1 MKKLLLA
8 AATMLAFASA
18 AEATTYNTH
27 VTATTYRGSHQDG
40 LITRAWVLKNSGPQA
55 FTGASYSFDLSSV
68 GDSVSMN
75 LYSLVAFDAPIAAD
89 DLLPRPST
97 ATFDFG
103 AGIGAVTV
111 LGNTFA
117 VGKGTL
123 GYAVAQFADTI
134 IRVSSTLGIK
144 ISLADTIFG
153 TDGNG
158 NFVTGGSGKS
168 AVSATFTLAAVP
180 LPAALPLSLLALGAI
195 GAAGR
200 RRKSALAA

>member
-27 VTATTYRGSHQDG
+27 VTATTYRGYHRDG
-40 LITRAWVLKNSGPQA
+40 LVTHAWVLKNSGPQA
-55 FTGASYSFDLSSV
+55 FTGANYSFDLSNV

-75 LYSLVAFDAPIAAD
+75 VYSLVAFDTPIAAD

-117 VGKGTL
+117 VGSGTL
-123 GYAVAQFADTI
+123 GYAMAQFADTI
-134 IRVSSTLGIK
+134 IRVSATLGIK
-144 ISLADTIFG
+144 ISLADTIFA
-153 TDGNG
+153 TDRNG
-158 NFVTGGSGKS
+158 NFITGGSKS
-168 AVSATFTLAAVP
+168 PVSATFTLAAVP

-195 GAAGR
+195 GVAGR
-200 RRKSALAA
+200 RRKSAITA